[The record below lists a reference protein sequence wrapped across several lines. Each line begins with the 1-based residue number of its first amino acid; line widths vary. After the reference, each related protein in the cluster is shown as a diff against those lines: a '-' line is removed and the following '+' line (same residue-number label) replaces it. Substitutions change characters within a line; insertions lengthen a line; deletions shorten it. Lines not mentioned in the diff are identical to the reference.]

1 MHPWSHLPN
10 SQHINL
16 VIASFEKHPA
26 IWNRC
31 WNQPRAIAFA
41 EALNRVWKQDRTDA
55 WEAAKK
61 QAQSVSHGMNLGLMV
76 SWYAIIALIAYDDC
90 AKYLQLDSPHL
101 NTYYSLTEYSECALL
116 LPSIRVF
123 ELENELGGFWT
134 RVDNKWVW
142 AYNIF
147 IH

>member
-1 MHPWSHLPN
+1 
-10 SQHINL
+10 
-16 VIASFEKHPA
+16 
-26 IWNRC
+26 
-31 WNQPRAIAFA
+31 
-41 EALNRVWKQDRTDA
+41 LNRVWKQDRTDA

-61 QAQSVSHGMNLGLMV
+61 QAQSVAHGMNLGLMV

-116 LPSIRVF
+116 LQSVRVF

-134 RVDNKWVW
+134 SIDNKWVW
-142 AYNIF
+142 AYNMV